1 MVLGKKSFALISWLL
16 LLGSYLLIEMASPTL
31 MQIRK
36 DWILRWTCW
45 GEEILKR
52 KMVKGLE
59 GGWILIWRTIRC
71 REFQLMSSHL
81 RN

>member
-1 MVLGKKSFALISWLL
+1 MDMVSTYVSPI
-16 LLGSYLLIEMASPTL
+16 LLIGIISRGVGYLFPL
-31 MQIRK
+31 
-36 DWILRWTCW
+36 DFNILFPLVPFSW